1 MAGEEEEGEECKR
14 ELVFPFFGFFGGLAC
29 NSGLQVIWFN

>member
-14 ELVFPFFGFFGGLAC
+14 ELVFPFFGFLGGLHVIRAC
-29 NSGLQVIWFN
+29 R